1 MREEIQSLLRSRRHC
16 VLATAADNQ
25 PYCSLML
32 YTVNADCTRIFLC
45 TRGNTRKYR
54 NLEENPRVSLLIDSR
69 DQPRPRA
76 LTVEGAAETLAGDLE
91 KQQARDALAAAH
103 PELRTFLDS
112 PDPALICIRV
122 KSVVFLNGLTD
133 AIREQ
138 VE

>member
-1 MREEIQSLLRSRRHC
+1 MREEIQSLLRSRRYC
-16 VLATAADNQ
+16 VMATAADNQ

-45 TRGNTRKYR
+45 TQGHTRKYR

-69 DQPRPRA
+69 DQPRPQA
-76 LTVEGAAETLAGDLE
+76 LTVEGVAEAFAGDPE
-91 KQQARDALAAAH
+91 RQQVRDAMLTAH

-112 PDPALICIRV
+112 PDAALICIRV
-122 KSVVFLNGLTD
+122 NSVVFLNGLTD

>member
-1 MREEIQSLLRSRRHC
+1 MREEIQSLVRSRKHC

-25 PYCSLML
+25 PYCSLMV
-32 YTVNADCTRIFLC
+32 YTVNADCTRIFMC

-76 LTVEGAAETLAGDLE
+76 LTVEGTAETLAGDPE
-91 KQQARDALAAAH
+91 RQQVRDAMLTAY
-103 PELRTFLDS
+103 PELRTLLDS
-112 PDPALICIRV
+112 PDAALICIRV

>member
-1 MREEIQSLLRSRRHC
+1 MREEIRSLLRNRRHC
-16 VLATAADNQ
+16 VMATAADNQ

-32 YTVNADCTRIFLC
+32 YTVNADCTRIFMC
-45 TRGNTRKYR
+45 TRRNSRKYR
-54 NLEENPRVSLLIDSR
+54 NLEENPCVSLLVDSR

-76 LTVEGAAETLAGDLE
+76 LTVEGEVEAFAGNLE
-91 KQQARDALAAAH
+91 IQQVRDAMFTAH
-103 PELRTFLDS
+103 PELQTLLDS
-112 PDPALICIRV
+112 PDASLICIRV

>member
-1 MREEIQSLLRSRRHC
+1 MREEIRSLLRNRRHC
-16 VLATAADNQ
+16 VMATAADNK

-32 YTVNADCTRIFLC
+32 YTVNADCTRIFMC
-45 TRGNTRKYR
+45 TRRSSRKYR
-54 NLEENPRVSLLIDSR
+54 NLEENPCVSLLIDSR

-76 LTVEGAAETLAGDLE
+76 LTVEGMAEPFGGDLE
-91 KQQARDALAAAH
+91 RQEVREALLIAH
-103 PELRTFLDS
+103 PELQTLLDS
-112 PDPALICIRV
+112 SDAALICIRV